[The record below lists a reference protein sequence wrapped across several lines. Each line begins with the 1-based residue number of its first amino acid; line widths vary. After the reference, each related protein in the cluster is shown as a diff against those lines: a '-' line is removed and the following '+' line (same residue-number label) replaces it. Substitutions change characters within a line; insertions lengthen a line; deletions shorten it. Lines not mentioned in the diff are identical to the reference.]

1 MQCPNIYNLACN
13 RIFNVEHEPHMHF
26 NGKRILVP
34 VDGSTAADNA
44 FRWACQIA
52 KHSKAEL
59 HAIYIDEIPLEL
71 PLDTH
76 FTGEDNIG
84 EHILNDIEQIADEE
98 KCKVKAQLLKARHI
112 GPAIVLEAADRE
124 MEMIILGAPFQ
135 NTVSLNSISN
145 LGIYLLQHAHCQVII
160 WRENLE
166 VAPLSA

>member
-1 MQCPNIYNLACN
+1 
-13 RIFNVEHEPHMHF
+13 MHF

>member
-1 MQCPNIYNLACN
+1 
-13 RIFNVEHEPHMHF
+13 MHF

-44 FRWACQIA
+44 FRWACQIS

-59 HAIYIDEIPLEL
+59 HAIYVDEIPLDF
-71 PLDTH
+71 PLDTQ

-84 EHILNDIEQIADEE
+84 ELILHSIEEIADQE
-98 KCKVKAQLLKARHI
+98 KCKVKAQLLKARHS
-112 GPAIVLEAADRE
+112 GPAIVLEASDRQ
-124 MEMIILGAPFQ
+124 MEMIILGSPFQ
-135 NTVSLNSISN
+135 NSVSLNSISN

-166 VAPLSA
+166 VSSLSTS

>member
-1 MQCPNIYNLACN
+1 
-13 RIFNVEHEPHMHF
+13 MHF

-98 KCKVKAQLLKARHI
+98 KCKVKAQLLKARHT